1 MMRAHE
7 PLTLRSLSGRA
18 VVVPM
23 KRPLGTSVETI
34 EVASLLLIDLAT
46 NEGIVG
52 RAYAFCYRPSIARA
66 GEALV
71 EDLAATLQ
79 GAPVVPLELSRR
91 LRSLF
96 RLPGLA
102 GPLTMVASA
111 VDMAAWDAVAVA
123 ADLPLAT
130 LLGSAPKPIPAYNS
144 NGLGLIAPEAAA
156 DEAEQLLAEGFKAV
170 KLRVGRQDPAADLTA
185 VRAVRKRIPA
195 DASLMLDFNQ
205 ALSFAAAMQRCRALD
220 DEGAYWIEEPIRHD
234 DYVHCA
240 LVADSTRTPIQI
252 GENISSLSSLAAAL
266 SATAS
271 DYLMLD
277 VDRIGGVS
285 GWRSA
290 AGLAEAGT
298 LEVSSHLYPE
308 VSAHLLAATP
318 TAHWLEFVDWAGPIL
333 QERLEAVDGHIS
345 ALSGPGIGLR
355 WDEDAISR
363 FRLKH

>member
-1 MMRAHE
+1 MMHAHE

-46 NEGIVG
+46 NEGIAG

-96 RLPGLA
+96 KLPGLA

-156 DEAEQLLAEGFKAV
+156 DEAERLLAEGFKAV
-170 KLRVGRQDPAADLTA
+170 KLRVGRQDPAADLAA
-185 VRAVRKRIPA
+185 VRAVRNRIPA

-240 LVADSTRTPIQI
+240 LVADFDSDADPDWREHFEPVEPRGGAVGDGFRLPYAGCRSHRRRQRMAQR
-252 GENISSLSSLAAAL
+252 GRPRGGGRPGGLLASLSGSQRASARCYADGSLA
-266 SATAS
+266 
-271 DYLMLD
+271 
-277 VDRIGGVS
+277 RICRLG
-285 GWRSA
+285 RTDF
-290 AGLAEAGT
+290 AGA
-298 LEVSSHLYPE
+298 P
-308 VSAHLLAATP
+308 
-318 TAHWLEFVDWAGPIL
+318 
-333 QERLEAVDGHIS
+333 
-345 ALSGPGIGLR
+345 
-355 WDEDAISR
+355 
-363 FRLKH
+363 